1 MAAAFLWLISK
12 VDVTQAAEVAEMVD
26 DLNKHR
32 GRVVVLVNNAGITQ
46 RSKVIDMS
54 EADWDQVIAVN
65 LKGTFLFTKALLPG
79 LIASDIRGGMY

>member
-1 MAAAFLWLISK
+1 MAAVFTWLTYK

-26 DLNKHR
+26 DLNKRR

-54 EADWDQVIAVN
+54 KADWDQVIAVN